1 MKKRI
6 VTLLAGAMLAVSAM
20 FAVVTPASAYS
31 ISKVDIE
38 GSTYIVDIGGLDTL
52 IASGQVFNDKNKPT
66 SGDADEVAWV
76 NTALNN
82 YYNVDT
88 FNFTQE
94 DLTKYDTPSSSG
106 WVNTNEY
113 TADAP
118 VVAFELETAPA
129 FYYIKTGNVGDYDH
143 FLFANNES
151 FDWAVVNLKESF
163 GTGYVINGIG
173 KFSHNGELGDT
184 TPVPEPGTMVLL
196 GAGMLGLAIFGK
208 RRMNRD

>member
-6 VTLLAGAMLAVSAM
+6 LTLLAGAMLAVSAM

-31 ISKVDIE
+31 ITKVVNGE
-38 GSTYIVDIGGLDTL
+38 PSTVEIGGLDEL
-52 IASGQVFNDKNKPT
+52 IASGKVN
-66 SGDADEVAWV
+66 SGASNEVNWV
-76 NTALNN
+76 NTALYN
-82 YYNVDT
+82 YYGGT
-88 FNFTQE
+88 FNFTIA
-94 DLTKYDTPSSSG
+94 DLTKYNTPDGFG

-113 TADAP
+113 TAVAP
-118 VVAFELETAPA
+118 VVAFALETAPA

-163 GTGYVINGIG
+163 GTGYVISGIG

-184 TPVPEPGTMVLL
+184 APVPEPGTMVLL

-208 RRMNRD
+208 RRMNRE